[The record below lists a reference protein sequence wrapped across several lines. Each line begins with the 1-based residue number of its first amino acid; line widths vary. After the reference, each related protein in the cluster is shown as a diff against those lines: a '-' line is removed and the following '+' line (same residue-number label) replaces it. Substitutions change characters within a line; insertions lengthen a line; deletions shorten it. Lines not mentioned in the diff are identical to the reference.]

1 MVMVSYKRV
10 KVLLGPD
17 GIRNFKFEG
26 YTGVEDSVIAMKSNA
41 QRKFALYVRG
51 LSVTTSFV
59 LSFPSCKM
67 CVVRMHSIQYKGN
80 PMSISP
86 GLYWELNLK
95 ESSAEVSIIHKG
107 LLT

>member
-41 QRKFALYVRG
+41 QRKFAPVRQRIVSYNKFC
-51 LSVTTSFV
+51 LEFSFV
-59 LSFPSCKM
+59 
-67 CVVRMHSIQYKGN
+67 
-80 PMSISP
+80 
-86 GLYWELNLK
+86 
-95 ESSAEVSIIHKG
+95 
-107 LLT
+107 